1 MQIEGI
7 WVPCA
12 IFAQEKKSIMSRQQK
27 ILVVDDESTLCEVL
41 KMNLEL
47 DGYAV
52 DTAYSAEE
60 ALALDLSVY
69 DLLLLDVMMGD
80 ISGIAMARII
90 KKNAALADIP
100 IIFCT
105 ARDADADM
113 IEGLETGADDYVTKP
128 YNIRNLML
136 RVRSVLR
143 RSARRPTEADRSSA
157 PSLSFEGLTVDTAA
171 KHCTVDGMPVKLP
184 RKEFEILCLL
194 LANPDK
200 IFTREEILGRIWPEE
215 IVVLPRVVDVN
226 ITRLRSKIGPY
237 GKHIVTRSGY
247 GYGFEE

>member
-1 MQIEGI
+1 
-7 WVPCA
+7 
-12 IFAQEKKSIMSRQQK
+12 
-27 ILVVDDESTLCEVL
+27 
-41 KMNLEL
+41 
-47 DGYAV
+47 
-52 DTAYSAEE
+52 
-60 ALALDLSVY
+60 
-69 DLLLLDVMMGD
+69 
-80 ISGIAMARII
+80 
-90 KKNAALADIP
+90 
-100 IIFCT
+100 
-105 ARDADADM
+105 M

-143 RSARRPTEADRSSA
+143 RSAGRPSEADRSSVQ
-157 PSLSFEGLTVDTAA
+157 SLSFEGLTVDTEA
-171 KHCTVDGMPVKLP
+171 KHCTVDGEPVRLP

-194 LANPDK
+194 LANPGK
-200 IFTREEILGRIWPEE
+200 IFTREEILGRIWPEQ

>member
-1 MQIEGI
+1 
-7 WVPCA
+7 
-12 IFAQEKKSIMSRQQK
+12 MSPRQR
-27 ILVVDDESTLCEVL
+27 ILVVDDEATLCEVL

-47 DGYAV
+47 EGYAV
-52 DTAYSAEE
+52 DTACSAEE

-90 KKNAALADIP
+90 KKNTSLADIP

-143 RSARRPTEADRSSA
+143 RSAGRPSDADRSSV
-157 PSLSFEGLTVDTAA
+157 PSLSFEGLTVDTEA
-171 KHCTVDGMPVKLP
+171 KHCTVDGEPVRLP
-184 RKEFEILCLL
+184 QGVRDTLSSSGKSGQNIHPLRKSSGAYGPSRLWYFRELSTSTSRVCAPKSGLM
-194 LANPDK
+194 AN
-200 IFTREEILGRIWPEE
+200 I
-215 IVVLPRVVDVN
+215 
-226 ITRLRSKIGPY
+226 
-237 GKHIVTRSGY
+237 
-247 GYGFEE
+247 